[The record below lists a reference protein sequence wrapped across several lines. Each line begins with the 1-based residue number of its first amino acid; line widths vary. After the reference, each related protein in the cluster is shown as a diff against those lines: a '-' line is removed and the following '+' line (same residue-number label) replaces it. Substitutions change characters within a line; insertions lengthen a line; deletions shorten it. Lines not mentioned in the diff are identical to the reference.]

1 MRWRAGGACEGPHEL
16 TSINSV
22 AAPRRYRHLMYDHDL
37 VPGFTFKHIRVERRP
52 VFDTKGAPVEGLHN
66 VWIILDNPAEM
77 NSYTTDTIKE
87 VILAFRHASNDRAA
101 VCAVF
106 TGAGHKAF
114 CSGGNTREYA
124 TRYAGHSGEYRQY
137 MRLFNDM
144 VSAILACDKP
154 VICRVNGVRVGGGQ
168 EIGMA
173 CDFSIAADTA
183 RFGQVGPKHGSAP
196 DGGATDFLH
205 LYVGIE
211 HAMLSCTTAAGLWSA
226 HKAMRLGLL
235 TEIAPVVKLDGAF
248 IPNPLVETSRYVDD
262 RGNIVYGESKTGDA
276 LAAGKALLAKATIDL
291 SELDRAV
298 DRLTTKLLM
307 TFPDCSIK
315 TIESMRKKKLEHW
328 DKNKEQSRAW
338 LSLNMMTEA
347 KAGFRAFE
355 AGGSREVDFVA
366 LRQRLAVG
374 ATWEGSDLESAIMP
388 RPAP

>member
-1 MRWRAGGACEGPHEL
+1 
-16 TSINSV
+16 
-22 AAPRRYRHLMYDHDL
+22 MYDHDL
-37 VPGFTFKHIRVERRP
+37 VPGLELRHVRVERRP
-52 VFDTKGAPVEGLHN
+52 VFDPGGKVVEGLHN
-66 VWIILDNPAEM
+66 LWIVLDNEGEM

-106 TGAGHKAF
+106 TGAGAKAF
-114 CSGGNTREYA
+114 CAGGNTREYA
-124 TRYAGHSGEYRQY
+124 TRYAGHPGEYRQY

-144 VSAILACDKP
+144 VSSILTCDKP
-154 VICRVNGVRVGGGQ
+154 VICRVNGLRVGGGQ

-173 CDFSIAADTA
+173 CDFSIAQDLA

-211 HAMLSCTTAAGLWSA
+211 QAMLSCTTAAGLWSA

-235 TEIAPVVKLDGAF
+235 TEIVPALKVDGAF
-248 IPNPLVETSRYVDD
+248 VPNPLVETTRMLDE
-262 RGNIVYGESKTGDA
+262 YGRVVHGEPLSGER
-276 LAAGKALLAKATIDL
+276 LAAGKAVLARGTVDL

-307 TFPDCSIK
+307 TFPECTLK
-315 TIESMRKKKLEHW
+315 TIESLRKKKLEHW

-338 LSLNMMTEA
+338 LALNMMTEA

-355 AGGSREVDFVA
+355 AGGAREVDFVT
-366 LRQRLAVG
+366 LRKQLAAG
-374 ATWEGSDLESAIMP
+374 ATWDDPALERAIMP
-388 RPAP
+388 GGRA